1 MVRKARLSIG
11 FDNGGETME
20 TPEEIEQLRL
30 VAEISG
36 LKPPQVVL
44 PESGDVVVRGF
55 RLHYLDWGNPNAGTI
70 LFLHGGGL
78 NAHTWDVVSLMLRGH
93 YRCVALDQ
101 RGHGDSEWSPGSDYG
116 MASHLRDIE
125 GFVQHMRL
133 RRPLLVGQSMG
144 GINAINYASRH
155 SDEIAGLVVIDVG
168 PEIIPAG
175 GERIRDFIAAPQ
187 LDSPDEFLKRA
198 TQFNPLRD
206 PRILRRSLYYNLR
219 QLPNAKWTWKHD
231 TRRAAEY
238 QSGDMAAAA
247 ANRAE
252 ELWKA
257 VPKIRCPALVVR
269 GVLSDVISDDQAE
282 KFVRALPNGRLA
294 RVEKAG
300 HNVQGDN
307 PAGLLAVLQPFVR
320 EISL

>member
-1 MVRKARLSIG
+1 
-11 FDNGGETME
+11 ME
-20 TPEEIEQLRL
+20 TAQEIEQLKL

-44 PESGDVVVRGF
+44 PQAGDLIVEGF
-55 RLHYLDWGNPNAGTI
+55 RLHYLDWGTLRDAAGTI

-78 NAHTWDVVSLMLRGH
+78 NAHTWDVVSLMLRDR

-116 MASHLRDIE
+116 MHSHLRDIE
-125 GFVQHMRL
+125 GFVGQMKL
-133 RRPLLVGQSMG
+133 RRPVLVGQSMG
-144 GINAINYASRH
+144 GINAINYAGRH
-155 SDEIAGLVVIDVG
+155 SAEMAALVVVDVG

-175 GERIRDFIAAPQ
+175 GARIRDFIAAPQ

-198 TQFNPLRD
+198 VEFNPLRD

-219 QLPNAKWTWKHD
+219 QLANGKWSWKHD
-231 TRRAAEY
+231 TRRAAEA
-238 QSGDMAAAA
+238 QTDDMAAAA
-247 ANRAE
+247 AHRAE

-257 VPKIRCPALVVR
+257 VPKIKCPTLVVR
-269 GVLSDVISDDQAE
+269 GALSDVISDEQAE
-282 KFVRALPNGRLA
+282 KFVHTLPNGRFVK
-294 RVEKAG
+294 VEKAG

-307 PAGLLAVLQPFVR
+307 PAGLLAVLKPFL
-320 EISL
+320 EELAK